1 MKRYT
6 VTIKEVHEQDIF
18 VSANTE
24 EEAVSKAREG
34 VGDYVDGTRFQYTID
49 EENWTVEEDL

>member
-1 MKRYT
+1 MKRYI

-24 EEAVSKAREG
+24 EEAVIKARG
-34 VGDYVDGTRFQYTID
+34 GDGDYGNGTRFQYTID
-49 EENWTVEEDL
+49 EENWTVEED